1 MNLRRVY
8 TIVFRKEFRELFRDR
23 RALFWLFAPP
33 IILPGIAICAAIFIG
48 TQAIRIA
55 QDGVPVYIE
64 NAELA
69 PELVQHF
76 ESADETNVI
85 EVDTRTEDDPFGDAA
100 VIVSIPDDFQQQI
113 DSGGTA
119 NILVITQD
127 NSLITFFANAAV
139 RSVIN
144 GYSDDIRTQR
154 LADLDLTEDWL
165 MPIEIGQ
172 GKRSSNATVA
182 SDNDDGGNNIVATI
196 FLPLAV
202 TSWLLGGGMGLILD
216 TTVGEKERQTI
227 ENLLVTPASRVGI
240 VMGKMTVVF
249 IASMA
254 VMSLWLTEGL
264 LLNAVSNAGPKLM
277 DTGTGNP
284 ADTLELLA
292 ESTGN
297 ALGLVVALLIMI
309 IPFTVMLNGLV
320 MSWCAYA
327 ANYREANLF
336 MALIQLGLPASVLL
350 TIFSLPPEVG
360 MPVYA
365 LPFFGTIVAIRD
377 LFSSTLSTSGLII
390 NFSSTLFY
398 AGAAIAIAAW
408 VFGREWSLTRGLQ

>member
-8 TIVFRKEFRELFRDR
+8 NIVFRKELRELFRDR

-48 TQAIRIA
+48 TQAVRIA
-55 QDGVPVYIE
+55 QDGVPVFIE

-69 PELVQHF
+69 PDLVQRF
-76 ESADETNVI
+76 EDADETNV
-85 EVDTRTEDDPFGDAA
+85 VKTDNRTEDDPFGDAA
-100 VIVSIPDDFQQQI
+100 VIVSIPDDFQAQLE
-113 DSGGTA
+113 SGGTA
-119 NILVITQD
+119 NIEVITKD

-144 GYSDDIRTQR
+144 GYSDSIRDQR
-154 LADLDLTEDWL
+154 LAELELTEDWL
-165 MPIEIGQ
+165 TPIEIGQ
-172 GKRSSNATVA
+172 GKRSSSAVA
-182 SDNDDGGNNIVATI
+182 SNDDDGSNNIVATI

-264 LLNAVSNAGPKLM
+264 LLNAVSNAGPELI
-277 DTGTGNP
+277 DAGPSNP
-284 ADTLELLA
+284 SETLELLA

-297 ALGLVVALLIMI
+297 AFGLVFALLIMI

-360 MPVYA
+360 TPVYA

-390 NFSSTLFY
+390 NFTTTLFY
-398 AGAAIAIAAW
+398 AAAAIAIAAW